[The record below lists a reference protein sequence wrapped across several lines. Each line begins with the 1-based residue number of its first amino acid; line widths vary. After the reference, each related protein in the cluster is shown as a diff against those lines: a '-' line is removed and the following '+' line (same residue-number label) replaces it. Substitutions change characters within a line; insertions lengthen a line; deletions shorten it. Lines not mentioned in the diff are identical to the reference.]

1 MSVRSLQHYRTQV
14 EEQLKME
21 LADVTQQ
28 LLQAEQ
34 SCARLTE
41 EQLLQEERCREETSR
56 GLTIEQLLQWQSH
69 FEAQASA
76 REQGRRTMMH
86 WQAQWDETRA
96 KLVAASQD
104 RRTLDRL
111 LARYREAAQADE
123 RRREQL
129 ATDESAHHRFTGQGE
144 SRDESFSS

>member
-1 MSVRSLQHYRTQV
+1 MSVQSLQHYRIQV

-21 LADVTQQ
+21 LAEVTQQ

-34 SCARLTE
+34 SIARLADD
-41 EQLLQEERCREETSR
+41 QRQQEERYREETSQ

-76 REQGRRTMMH
+76 AEQARRTMAH
-86 WQAQWDETRA
+86 RQLQWDEARA

-111 LARYREAAQADE
+111 IARYREAAQADV
-123 RRREQL
+123 RRREQM
-129 ATDESAHHRFTGQGE
+129 ATDESAHHRFSGQGDAL
-144 SRDESFSS
+144 S

>member
-1 MSVRSLQHYRTQV
+1 MSVQSLQHYRTQV

-21 LADVTQQ
+21 LADVTQH

-34 SCARLTE
+34 SFARLADD
-41 EQLLQEERCREETSR
+41 QQQREERYRQDTSQ

-76 REQGRRTMMH
+76 MEQARRTVIH
-86 WQAQWDETRA
+86 WQAQWDEARTR
-96 KLVAASQD
+96 LVAASQD

-111 LARYREAAQADE
+111 MARYRAAAQTE
-123 RRREQL
+123 VRRREQL

-144 SRDESFSS
+144 SRDEPFQS

>member
-1 MSVRSLQHYRTQV
+1 
-14 EEQLKME
+14 ME
-21 LADVTQQ
+21 LAGVTQQ

-34 SCARLTE
+34 SIARLADD
-41 EQLLQEERCREETSR
+41 QRHQEERYREETRR

-76 REQGRRTMMH
+76 AEQARRTMAH
-86 WQAQWDETRA
+86 WQLQWDEARA

-111 LARYREAAQADE
+111 IARYRESAQTDV
-123 RRREQL
+123 RRREQT
-129 ATDESAHHRFTGQGE
+129 ATDESAHHRFSGQGDAQ
-144 SRDESFSS
+144 S